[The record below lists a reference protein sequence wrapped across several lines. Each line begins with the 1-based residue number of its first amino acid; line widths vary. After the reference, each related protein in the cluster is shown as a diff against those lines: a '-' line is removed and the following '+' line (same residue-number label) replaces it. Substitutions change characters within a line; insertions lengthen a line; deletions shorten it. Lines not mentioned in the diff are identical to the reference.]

1 MDVFLQSSS
10 SEPLARF
17 AGYLAG
23 IQSSYFNKKQKHS
36 DEKFVQFLVYD
47 EQIGASAE
55 KSAVYQKHVNENQ
68 KAFLRPLFSG
78 EFGQHQSR
86 DKLIALIN
94 DQDTYY
100 FKLLMLVGAA
110 AISGDTFLS
119 AFYEDASLIKT
130 SFVPF
135 VQDFNIELGSQS

>member
-68 KAFLRPLFSG
+68 KAFLRPLFS
-78 EFGQHQSR
+78 ES
-86 DKLIALIN
+86 
-94 DQDTYY
+94 
-100 FKLLMLVGAA
+100 
-110 AISGDTFLS
+110 SGS
-119 AFYEDASLIKT
+119 IRAET
-130 SFVPF
+130 S
-135 VQDFNIELGSQS
+135 